1 MYHPINSLVRYHNMV
16 GTVLFSDKD
25 GYIVKPLNI
34 KHRSAF
40 DRTFNYYELEP
51 VLVQK
56 HFVMAHMA
64 STSQKKSQRRI
75 K

>member
-25 GYIVKPLNI
+25 GYIVKPLDI
-34 KHRSAF
+34 KHRTAF
-40 DRTFNYYELEP
+40 DRAFNYYELEP

-56 HFVMAHMA
+56 HFVIKRGASSAHN
-64 STSQKKSQRRI
+64 KRPRRQT
-75 K
+75 